1 MTSRGASDPA
11 GGRVVNSRSRRT
23 RAAAGLAG
31 PVRDLAPG
39 PIVLSPRRLPRLSPC
54 AAIVNVCPLCHTAYP
69 TDQETCP
76 RDGTRLGA
84 SAERGDPFIGTI
96 LADRY
101 RVLRT
106 LGEGGMGRVYLA
118 EHVRM
123 GRLSAVKVMSP
134 ALAPTPEAIAR
145 FHREAANASR
155 ISHPNVAAIY
165 DFGETEDGTL
175 YLAMEYVEG
184 KTLTAVLRESG
195 PLAPI
200 RAAELA
206 VQIADGLHAAHHLG
220 IVHRDLK
227 PDNILVTSSHDGHEQ
242 VKIVDFGIAKTT
254 QSGDQTVTSLGVAI
268 GTPEYMSPEQI
279 AGEALDART
288 DLYSLGLVLFN
299 MLTGV
304 LPHPALTSKQS
315 LVQRLTARPLT
326 LADVKP
332 NVPWPPRVQ
341 KALDRA
347 LAPEPDDRYSNV
359 LDFARDVRGATSLAT
374 FRGASVAAGE
384 ATRKM
389 TPAVVPTVSATTS
402 RPRPVVTTPRRRRR
416 GLLIVVLLLA
426 AGGGALAFRPPA
438 QLRALMRGASAGA
451 PGPMPA
457 SAFDS
462 GSGAS
467 QPAEPP
473 AAPIAST
480 DSAAMQVVLA
490 GTLMP
495 HDRARHDSAAPA
507 AADSLSPMDGGLR
520 LRRAAMQAAGRANG
534 DSSPVSAVPPTTS
547 TADVDARE
555 VMLHVNRARELTRQM
570 QLRGAGLELRTAFQE
585 YRIFLTEHASAP
597 QTEMLRNELQ
607 QAIDGA
613 LETCKVARDSA
624 VARGARP
631 FRCRHPAQTGILQ
644 DDEDSTAAPRF
655 P

>member
-1 MTSRGASDPA
+1 
-11 GGRVVNSRSRRT
+11 
-23 RAAAGLAG
+23 
-31 PVRDLAPG
+31 
-39 PIVLSPRRLPRLSPC
+39 
-54 AAIVNVCPLCHTAYP
+54 VNVCPLCRTEYGPEH
-69 TDQETCP
+69 ETCP
-76 RDGTRLGA
+76 RDGARLGTTIVL
-84 SAERGDPFIGTI
+84 EDPFIGKI

-134 ALAPTPEAIAR
+134 VLAPTPDAISR
-145 FHREAANASR
+145 FNREAANASR
-155 ISHPNVAAIY
+155 INHPNVAAIY

-184 KTLTAVLRESG
+184 RTLTAILRDGG
-195 PLAPI
+195 PLVPS

-206 VQIADGLHAAHHLG
+206 GQIADGLHAAHLLG

-227 PDNILVTSSHDGHEQ
+227 PDNILVTTQHDGREQ
-242 VKIVDFGIAKTT
+242 AKIVDFGIAKTT
-254 QSGDQTVTSLGVAI
+254 QAGDQTVTSLGVAI

-326 LADVKP
+326 LSEVKP

-359 LDFARDVRGATSLAT
+359 LDFARDVRGASGLPT
-374 FRGASVAAGE
+374 FKGAALVVGA
-384 ATRKM
+384 ATRMM
-389 TPAVVPTVSATTS
+389 TPAVVPAVSGTTS
-402 RPRPVVTTPRRRRR
+402 RPRPVVTAGPPRRRR
-416 GLLIVVLLLA
+416 GLIVA
-426 AGGGALAFRPPA
+426 ALALLTVGGVLAVRPPA
-438 QLRALMRGASAGA
+438 QLRAMLGGRSAVAPRPMPATAFDSMVKPPVAGA
-451 PGPMPA
+451 PVAATSPT
-457 SAFDS
+457 DS
-462 GSGAS
+462 GSMPVTLAGS
-467 QPAEPP
+467 TLTTRD
-473 AAPIAST
+473 SVRT
-480 DSAAMQVVLA
+480 DSAAAA
-490 GTLMP
+490 G
-495 HDRARHDSAAPA
+495 
-507 AADSLSPMDGGLR
+507 DSLSPMDGGLR
-520 LRRAAMQAAGRANG
+520 LRRAAMQATERANG
-534 DSSPVSAVPPTTS
+534 DSAPVSAVPPTTS
-547 TADVDARE
+547 TAEADARE
-555 VMLHVNRARELTRQM
+555 VMLHVNRARDFTRQG

-585 YRIFLTEHASAP
+585 YKIFLTEHASAP
-597 QTEMLRNELQ
+597 QTDMLRNELQ

-644 DDEDSTAAPRF
+644 EDEDTTAAPRY

>member
-1 MTSRGASDPA
+1 M
-11 GGRVVNSRSRRT
+11 
-23 RAAAGLAG
+23 
-31 PVRDLAPG
+31 
-39 PIVLSPRRLPRLSPC
+39 
-54 AAIVNVCPLCHTAYP
+54 NVCPLCRTEYGSEH
-69 TDQETCP
+69 ETCP
-76 RDGTRLGA
+76 RDGARLGA
-84 SAERGDPFIGTI
+84 TVVHEDPFIGKI

-134 ALAPTPEAIAR
+134 ALAPTPDAISR
-145 FHREAANASR
+145 FNREAANASR
-155 ISHPNVAAIY
+155 INHPNVAAIY

-184 KTLTAVLRESG
+184 KTLTAILRDGG
-195 PLAPI
+195 PLVPA

-206 VQIADGLHAAHHLG
+206 GQIADGLHAAHLLG

-227 PDNILVTSSHDGHEQ
+227 PDNILVTTQHDGREQ
-242 VKIVDFGIAKTT
+242 AKIVDFGIAKTT

-288 DLYSLGLVLFN
+288 DLYSLALVLFN

-326 LADVKP
+326 LSEVKP

-347 LAPEPDDRYSNV
+347 LAPEPDERYSNV
-359 LDFARDVRGATSLAT
+359 MDFARDVRGATGLPT
-374 FRGASVAAGE
+374 FKGAALVMGA
-384 ATRKM
+384 ATRMM
-389 TPAVVPTVSATTS
+389 TPAVVPAVSATTS
-402 RPRPVVTTPRRRRR
+402 RPRPVLAPEPRRRRG
-416 GLLIVVLLLA
+416 GLVFLALALVV
-426 AGGGALAFRPPA
+426 GGAALALRPPA
-438 QLRALMRGASAGA
+438 ELRALLRGGSAVA
-451 PGPMPA
+451 ARPMPA
-457 SAFDS
+457 TAFDS
-462 GSGAS
+462 TARGPAVVAPSSG
-467 QPAEPP
+467 PP
-473 AAPIAST
+473 ADSGSMQVTLAGTAAAPRDSVRT
-480 DSAAMQVVLA
+480 DSAAA
-490 GTLMP
+490 
-495 HDRARHDSAAPA
+495 SSS
-507 AADSLSPMDGGLR
+507 DSLSPFDGGLR
-520 LRRAAMQAAGRANG
+520 LRRAAMQAAERANG
-534 DSSPVSAVPPTTS
+534 DSAPVSAVPPTTS
-547 TADVDARE
+547 TAEADARE
-555 VMLHVNRARELTRQM
+555 VMLHVNRARDFTRQG

-585 YRIFLTEHASAP
+585 YKIFLTEHASAP
-597 QTEMLRNELQ
+597 QTDMLRNELQ

-624 VARGARP
+624 IARGARP

-644 DDEDSTAAPRF
+644 EDEDTTAAPRY

>member
-1 MTSRGASDPA
+1 
-11 GGRVVNSRSRRT
+11 
-23 RAAAGLAG
+23 
-31 PVRDLAPG
+31 
-39 PIVLSPRRLPRLSPC
+39 
-54 AAIVNVCPLCHTAYP
+54 VNVCPLCRTEYGPEH
-69 TDQETCP
+69 ETCP
-76 RDGTRLGA
+76 RDGARLGA
-84 SAERGDPFIGTI
+84 TVVHEDPFIGTI

-134 ALAPTPEAIAR
+134 ALAPTPDAISR
-145 FHREAANASR
+145 FNREAANASR
-155 ISHPNVAAIY
+155 INHPNVAAIY

-184 KTLTAVLRESG
+184 KTLTAILRDGG
-195 PLAPI
+195 PLVPA

-206 VQIADGLHAAHHLG
+206 GQIADGLHAAHLLG

-227 PDNILVTSSHDGHEQ
+227 PDNILVTTQHDGREQ
-242 VKIVDFGIAKTT
+242 AKIVDFGIAKTT

-288 DLYSLGLVLFN
+288 DLYSLALVLFN

-326 LADVKP
+326 LSEVKP

-347 LAPEPDDRYSNV
+347 LAPEPDERYSNV
-359 LDFARDVRGATSLAT
+359 LDFARDVRGGAGLPTFKGAALAI
-374 FRGASVAAGE
+374 GA
-384 ATRKM
+384 ATRMM
-389 TPAVVPTVSATTS
+389 TPAVVPAVSGSTS
-402 RPRPVVTTPRRRRR
+402 RPRPTVTAAAAPPRRRRG
-416 GLLIVVLLLA
+416 GLVFLALALL
-426 AGGGALAFRPPA
+426 AGGGALAVHPPA
-438 QLRALMRGASAGA
+438 QLRALLGGRRTVAAKPMPPTAFDSVKPPVAGA
-451 PGPMPA
+451 PVTPTAPT
-457 SAFDS
+457 DS
-462 GSGAS
+462 GSMQVTLAGSALVPHDS
-467 QPAEPP
+467 VR
-473 AAPIAST
+473 T
-480 DSAAMQVVLA
+480 DSAGVSSV
-490 GTLMP
+490 
-495 HDRARHDSAAPA
+495 
-507 AADSLSPMDGGLR
+507 DSLSPMDGGLR
-520 LRRAAMQAAGRANG
+520 LRRAAMQAAERANG
-534 DSSPVSAVPPTTS
+534 DSSPVSTVPPTTS
-547 TADVDARE
+547 TAEADARE
-555 VMLHVNRARELTRQM
+555 VMLHVTRARDFTRQG

-585 YRIFLTEHASAP
+585 YKIFLTEHASAP
-597 QTEMLRNELQ
+597 QTDMLRNELQ

-624 VARGARP
+624 IARGARP

-644 DDEDSTAAPRF
+644 EDEDTTSGPRY